1 MRKTLI
7 LIPSRLSAERLP
19 GKPLLKIKNIS
30 IISHAYKNALTTK
43 IGEVFVATED
53 KEIIN
58 DIEKNGGKAILTSK
72 HHKTGT
78 DRIFEAF
85 KKLKLS
91 GVDYILNLQ
100 GDEPMLNSDD
110 VIRLNEIIT
119 KSNFDMGTL
128 CCQMIDK
135 TDLLN
140 ANIVKVKTKESLNEK
155 NYSKALKFFREKED
169 NNTNNLYHHLGIY
182 IYKVSILEK
191 IVSLQQTDNEKKNKL
206 EQLRALENSIDIH
219 TVLAE
224 KCSIGVDT
232 KEDYLKIKTIMEK

>member
-30 IISHAYKNALTTK
+30 IISHVYKNALATK

-135 TDLLN
+135 SDLLN
-140 ANIVKVKTKESLNEK
+140 ENIVKVKTKESLNEK
-155 NYSKALKFFREKED
+155 NYSKALKFFREKEG
-169 NNTNNLYHHLGIY
+169 NNTNNLYH
-182 IYKVSILEK
+182 
-191 IVSLQQTDNEKKNKL
+191 DF
-206 EQLRALENSIDIH
+206 
-219 TVLAE
+219 
-224 KCSIGVDT
+224 
-232 KEDYLKIKTIMEK
+232 YL